1 MGRYREQAEAGT
13 IEVLAAFVSYG
24 KNMYQLAGMASSA
37 GYPSFARSFDG
48 TIRGFRELT
57 DARILAVQADHIK
70 IYRAREGE
78 TLRGIAKSQSQGKV
92 TIEDLALLNRLNPDQ
107 VLKAGA
113 PVKLV
118 RVGK

>member
-1 MGRYREQAEAGT
+1 MRWSVPARSGWS
-13 IEVLAAFVSYG
+13 AFS
-24 KNMYQLAGMASSA
+24 
-37 GYPSFARSFDG
+37 SFARNFDG

-57 DARILAVQADHIK
+57 DARILSVQPDRVR

-107 VLKAGA
+107 ALKAGA
-113 PVKLV
+113 PVKLI
-118 RVGK
+118 RSGK